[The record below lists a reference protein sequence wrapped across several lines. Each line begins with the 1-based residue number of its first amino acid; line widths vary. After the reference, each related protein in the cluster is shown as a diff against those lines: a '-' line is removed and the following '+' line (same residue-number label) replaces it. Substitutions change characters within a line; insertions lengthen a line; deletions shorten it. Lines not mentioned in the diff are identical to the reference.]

1 MTHFRT
7 AKLAVRQNA
16 LSRGRIPGKSEPMAM
31 DERERKEFNGVALTL
46 LATLLFGS
54 SYVVVKLGVSEIDPL
69 LFSTI
74 VFSIGAVLISSYTII
89 RGTFKLEIFRHWEAW
104 AAPLVT
110 FALVT
115 MQYIGLSYT
124 TASTGALIIGANV
137 LMVAPLA
144 ALIFHERLGRLRV
157 IGLLV
162 GVLGLFVLTTKLDVG
177 AISSDTWLGDLLLV
191 GTSAMIA
198 LTFILSRFAMR
209 HMGFDQ
215 WTLCIHL
222 LTPFMLFGAW
232 LVLGTRSTVNC
243 DILPIILYVGLL
255 CTVLPTMLWMRALEW
270 ISVVTSST
278 ITLSESTFAVIL
290 SIVFLHESIDVFV
303 IVGAALVFSAIYMV
317 VRGEVAIK
325 SAG

>member
-1 MTHFRT
+1 
-7 AKLAVRQNA
+7 
-16 LSRGRIPGKSEPMAM
+16 MAM
-31 DERERKEFNGVALTL
+31 DERKRQEFNGVALTL

-74 VFSIGAVLISSYTII
+74 VFAIGAVLILCYTLI

-110 FALVT
+110 FALVC
-115 MQYIGLSYT
+115 MQYVGLSYT

-137 LMVAPLA
+137 LLVAPMA
-144 ALIFHERLGRLRV
+144 AIIFHERLGRLR
-157 IGLLV
+157 ILGLLV
-162 GVLGLFVLTTKLDVG
+162 GVLGLFVLTTKLDIG
-177 AISSDTWLGDLLLV
+177 GLSADTWLGDMLLV
-191 GTSAMIA
+191 GTSACIA
-198 LTFILSRFAMR
+198 LTFILSRFALR

-222 LTPFMLFGAW
+222 LTPLLLFGAW
-232 LVLGTRSTVNC
+232 MVIGSRPSSVACDVLP
-243 DILPIILYVGLL
+243 LILYVGIL
-255 CTVLPTMLWMRALEW
+255 CTALPTMLWMRALDW

-290 SIVFLHESIDVFV
+290 SVVFLSEKIDVFV

-317 VRGEVAIK
+317 VKGEVDIK
-325 SAG
+325 SAS

>member
-1 MTHFRT
+1 
-7 AKLAVRQNA
+7 
-16 LSRGRIPGKSEPMAM
+16 M
-31 DERERKEFNGVALTL
+31 DKHARNEFNGVALTL

-69 LFSTI
+69 LFSTV
-74 VFSIGAVLISSYTII
+74 VFVIGAVLISSYTLI

-104 AAPLVT
+104 TAPLVT

-115 MQYIGLSYT
+115 MQYVGLSHT

-137 LMVAPLA
+137 LLVAPMA

-157 IGLLV
+157 LGLLV
-162 GVLGLFVLTTKLDVG
+162 GVLGLFILTTKLNVG
-177 AISSDTWLGDLLLV
+177 GMSSDTWLGDLLLV
-191 GTSAMIA
+191 GTSSCIA

-222 LTPFMLFGAW
+222 LTPFLLFGAW
-232 LVLGTRSTVNC
+232 MVLGKQTNVTG
-243 DILPIILYVGLL
+243 DMLPIILYVGLL

-290 SIVFLHESIDVFV
+290 SIVFLNESIDIFV